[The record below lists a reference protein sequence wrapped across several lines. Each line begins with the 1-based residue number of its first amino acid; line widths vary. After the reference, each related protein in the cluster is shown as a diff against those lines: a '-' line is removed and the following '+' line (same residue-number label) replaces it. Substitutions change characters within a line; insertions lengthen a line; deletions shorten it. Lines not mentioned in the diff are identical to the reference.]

1 MEDLRETGVQTGFI
15 ASPCMK
21 VGMAVRSKY
30 AGRLLIVDD
39 DPVIASLYTDLLDKQ
54 GYIVDVVNSL
64 QGLQEEIQHQTYDAV
79 LLDLTLERESGLD
92 GVPMIHRHAPYAKIL
107 VLTGEGSIDSAVDA
121 MRKGVDSY
129 ITKDRPVTEVISEVN
144 RFFEKTHEEAGRGSI
159 PALDLL
165 IGESDA
171 IQQLKN
177 AIEKIKDVNST
188 VLILGE
194 SGTGKEVVA
203 RCLHNTSMQA
213 ANRFEAIN
221 CGAIPENLLESELF
235 GYKKGAFTDAKTDR
249 KGIFELCSE
258 GTLLLDEIGDM
269 PLLLQAKLLRVL
281 QERVITP
288 IGSSTSVPINTRV
301 IAATHRNIIEEVQAR
316 RFREDLFFRLSVVV
330 LQIPPL
336 RERIDDIPTLVHH
349 FLDVFNKRFNR
360 HVERPPQSLMTKLQ
374 AYDWPGNVRQ
384 LQNSVERGVIFAVD
398 NQLDLQNMLQHLSD
412 REIKHGDHLDNEYD
426 PIYEMSLT
434 DAKQAFEKRYVENL
448 LKHSHGNISD
458 AARRCGRY
466 RADIYRM
473 IERYGINQEQFR

>member
-1 MEDLRETGVQTGFI
+1 MTSKT
-15 ASPCMK
+15 
-21 VGMAVRSKY
+21 KY

-39 DPVIASLYTDLLDKQ
+39 DPVIASLYSSLLDKQ
-54 GYIVDVVNSL
+54 GYIVDVVSNL

-79 LLDLTLERESGLD
+79 LLDLSLDKESGLD

-129 ITKDRPVTEVISEVN
+129 ITKDHPVTEVIAEVN
-144 RFFEKTHEEAGRGSI
+144 RFFESTREAAVNTNASAFG
-159 PALDLL
+159 AL
-165 IGESDA
+165 IGESAA
-171 IQQLKN
+171 IKQLKSN
-177 AIEKIKDVNST
+177 IEKIRDVDST

-203 RCLHNTSMQA
+203 RCLHNTSMQTTS
-213 ANRFEAIN
+213 RFEAIN

-269 PLLLQAKLLRVL
+269 PLHLQAKLLRVL
-281 QERVITP
+281 QERVVTP
-288 IGSSTSVPINTRV
+288 IGSSTAIPINTRV
-301 IAATHRNIIEEVQAR
+301 IAATHRNINEEVQAR

-336 RERIDDIPTLVHH
+336 RERLDDIPILVQH

-360 HVERPPQSLMTKLQ
+360 HVERAPQSLLTKLQ

-398 NQLDLQNMLQHLSD
+398 SQLDLKNMLQHLSD
-412 REIKHGDHLDNEYD
+412 REIKQGGDLDNEYD
-426 PIYEMSLT
+426 PIYELSLT
-434 DAKQAFEKRYVENL
+434 DAKQTFEKRYIENL

-458 AARRCGRY
+458 AARKCGRY

>member
-1 MEDLRETGVQTGFI
+1 MVTKT
-15 ASPCMK
+15 
-21 VGMAVRSKY
+21 KY

-39 DPVIASLYTDLLDKQ
+39 DPVIAGLYANLFDKQ
-54 GYIVDVVNSL
+54 GYVVDVVSHL
-64 QGLQEEIQHQTYDAV
+64 QGLQEKIQHQTYDAV
-79 LLDLTLERESGLD
+79 LLDLTLDKESGLD
-92 GVPMIHRHAPYAKIL
+92 GIPMIHRHAPYAKIL

-121 MRKGVDSY
+121 MRRGVDSY
-129 ITKDRPVTEVISEVN
+129 VTKDRPVTEVIAEVN
-144 RFFEKTHEEAGRGSI
+144 RFFESTREAAVHTPIAAFGS
-159 PALDLL
+159 L
-165 IGESDA
+165 IGESAA
-171 IQQLKN
+171 IKQLKS
-177 AIEKIKDVNST
+177 AIEKIRDVNST

-203 RCLHNTSMQA
+203 RCLHNTSMQSQ
-213 ANRFEAIN
+213 NRFEAIN
-221 CGAIPENLLESELF
+221 CGAIPETLLESELF

-281 QERVITP
+281 QERVVTP
-288 IGSSTSVPINTRV
+288 IGSSTPIAVNTRV
-301 IAATHRNIIEEVQAR
+301 IAATHRNINEEVHAR

-336 RERIDDIPTLVHH
+336 RERLDDIPILVQH

-360 HVERPPQSLMTKLQ
+360 SIERPPQSLLTKLQ

-384 LQNSVERGVIFAVD
+384 LQNSVERGVIFAVN
-398 NQLDLQNMLQHLSD
+398 NQLDLKNMLQHLTD
-412 REIKHGDHLDNEYD
+412 RETRHGGDLDNEFD
-426 PIYEMSLT
+426 PIYELNLT
-434 DAKQAFEKRYVENL
+434 DAKQSFEKRYIENL

-458 AARRCGRY
+458 AARKCGRY

>member
-1 MEDLRETGVQTGFI
+1 MVNKI
-15 ASPCMK
+15 
-21 VGMAVRSKY
+21 KY

-39 DPVIASLYTDLLDKQ
+39 DPVVAGLYTHLFDKQ
-54 GYIVDVVNSL
+54 GYVVDVVSNL
-64 QGLQEEIQHQTYDAV
+64 QGLQEKIQHQTYDAV
-79 LLDLTLERESGLD
+79 LLDLLLDSESGLD
-92 GVPMIHRHAPYAKIL
+92 GIPLIHRFAPYAKIL
-107 VLTGEGSIDSAVDA
+107 VFTGEGSIDSAVMA
-121 MRKGVDSY
+121 MRRGVDSY
-129 ITKDRPVTEVISEVN
+129 ITKDRPVTEVITEVN
-144 RFFEKTHEEAGRGSI
+144 RFLEATREATVHMPTAAFG
-159 PALDLL
+159 AL
-165 IGESDA
+165 IGESAA
-171 IQQLKN
+171 IKQMKS
-177 AIEKIKDVNST
+177 AIEKIRDVNST

-203 RCLHNTSMQA
+203 RCLHNTSMQGQ
-213 ANRFEAIN
+213 NRFEAIN
-221 CGAIPENLLESELF
+221 CGAIPETLLESELF

-288 IGSSTSVPINTRV
+288 IGSSTPIAVNTRV
-301 IAATHRNIIEEVQAR
+301 IAATHRNINEEVHAR

-336 RERIDDIPTLVHH
+336 RERLDDIPLLVQH
-349 FLDVFNKRFNR
+349 FLDIFNKRFNR
-360 HVERPPQSLMTKLQ
+360 NVERPPQSLLTKLES
-374 AYDWPGNVRQ
+374 YDWPGNVRQ
-384 LQNSVERGVIFAVD
+384 LQNSVERGVIFAVN
-398 NQLDLQNMLQHLSD
+398 NQLDLKNMLQHLTD
-412 REIKHGDHLDNEYD
+412 REIKHGNDLNNEFD

-434 DAKQAFEKRYVENL
+434 DAKQAFEKRYIENL

-458 AARRCGRY
+458 AARKCARY